1 MIILQEQPMTLFH
14 FDQTVQIRNDA
25 KILLDQMMLLFIS
38 IEKKVIIGYLV
49 VFNDGDYII

>member
-1 MIILQEQPMTLFH
+1 MTLFQ